1 MGLVMLVQL
10 YTSRIVLANLGVDN
24 YGIYNVVASFIVAFT
39 FIKGPLNSATQR
51 FLNFEIG
58 KGNVSQVN
66 LVFNISLRIYAV
78 LALVLI
84 VLIGF
89 SGEWFINNKMQIPLD
104 RIPAAQWCFYC
115 SLLALAFNI
124 MKTPFSAMVIANEKM
139 SFFAYTSI
147 IEVVF
152 KLLNAFSLEIFD
164 YDKLKIY
171 AINHLI
177 IDAFLCIWFLFY
189 CKRNFIAAKFKN
201 IFDKKLF
208 KEMISFSSWTL
219 FGSIAVMTANQGL
232 NILLNIFYGLAIN
245 AAMGI
250 ASQVNSATRH
260 FVSNFQT
267 AYKPQI
273 VKYYAQEKHSE
284 LAELIYNS
292 AKYSYLLLFA
302 IVCPLIFNIEYVL
315 NLWLKTPPESAGIF
329 CVYMFIYSLLETL
342 SAPMWMSIQAS
353 GKIKKYQLCISS
365 AMVMNIILS
374 YIFLSYGA
382 AAVRVLQIKCVLD
395 VLYFIIRFCFLK
407 RIIKFSFVCYFKRVL
422 WKIACVSVI
431 SAGVLY
437 FVSYKTE
444 NFERLVLSII
454 SFGVVYFTT
463 TYFIAIDKE
472 TRKKIILKIRKKIKK
487 E

>member
-89 SGEWFINNKMQIPLD
+89 SGEWFINNKMQIPID

-189 CKRNFIAAKFKN
+189 CKRNFIAAEFKN

-273 VKYYAQEKHSE
+273 VKYYAQEKYSE

-407 RIIKFSFVCYFKRVL
+407 RIIKFSFVCYLKRVL

>member
-1 MGLVMLVQL
+1 MLVQL

-189 CKRNFIAAKFKN
+189 CKRNFIAAEFKN

-273 VKYYAQEKHSE
+273 VKYYAQEKYSE